1 MRIWDYSVLRKRFF
15 EARTNSIE
23 VIAMDVVCKFK
34 MEGHERGVNWA
45 IFHPSLPLVASASDD
60 KTIRIWKYS
69 ESKFNEADTL
79 RGHSNN
85 VSCITFHPHFDYLV
99 SNSEDKSI
107 RFWDLKRKH
116 NLDKVTN
123 ETDRNWILATHPTM
137 RIFASGSDGG
147 FAVFNI
153 EDFRYPS
160 ANANNKYLVFN
171 KGAQLMTWKHS
182 EAEQKKL
189 AEYNNNGNRP
199 LRDGIADIV
208 LNPFVNF
215 EQQVSLVLLDSLVKR
230 GVHYRFVNDGKV
242 CNSPAYL
249 DGVVAACFI
258 ANNKLL
264 ALHSN
269 ESLAVYDAANPQS
282 KVGFEIPGISSDKIA
297 AIFQGPLGK
306 VIVKLKSNLV
316 GLLDMNTKKVSTN
329 EISDFS
335 FVIWNANMTLAALV
349 GANHIYFVNKN
360 LEILHKVKEN
370 AKIKSAKFD
379 ENSVLFYTTHFHIK
393 FCLQNG
399 LNGIIKSLESPRYLM
414 AVANAVFYYSDSV
427 RNLKT
432 EAFNYLNVRFKLS
445 LFNTNYDD
453 VVNILKASPN
463 IGLKTIENIQNAGFP
478 DLSLKYVNDPK
489 QKFSLALQ
497 SGKLEEAMAAADILK
512 EKVYYEKLAEKA
524 MGVGKLNVIFCFL
537 I

>member
-1 MRIWDYSVLRKRFF
+1 
-15 EARTNSIE
+15 
-23 VIAMDVVCKFK
+23 
-34 MEGHERGVNWA
+34 
-45 IFHPSLPLVASASDD
+45 
-60 KTIRIWKYS
+60 
-69 ESKFNEADTL
+69 
-79 RGHSNN
+79 
-85 VSCITFHPHFDYLV
+85 
-99 SNSEDKSI
+99 
-107 RFWDLKRKH
+107 
-116 NLDKVTN
+116 
-123 ETDRNWILATHPTM
+123 M
-137 RIFASGSDGG
+137 RIFASGSDSG
-147 FAVFNI
+147 FTVFNI

-160 ANANNKYLVFN
+160 ANGAKFIVFN
-171 KGAQLMTWKHS
+171 KGSQIMTWKHNES
-182 EAEQKKL
+182 EQKKL
-189 AEYNNNGNRP
+189 AEYNNNTNANNSSNNNGNRY
-199 LRDGIADIV
+199 LRDGIADVV

-215 EQQVSLVLLDSLVKR
+215 EQQISLVLLDSLVKR
-230 GVHYRFVNDGKV
+230 GIHYKFVNDGKGSS
-242 CNSPAYL
+242 SPPVYL
-249 DGVVAACFI
+249 EGVVAACFI

-269 ESLAVYDAANPQS
+269 ESLAVYDTANPQNKS
-282 KVGFEIPGISSDKIA
+282 SFEIPGISSEKIA

-316 GLLDMNTKKVSTN
+316 GLLDMNTKKVTTN
-329 EISDFS
+329 EISDFK
-335 FVIWNANMTLAALV
+335 FVIWNSNMTLAALI
-349 GANHIYFVNKN
+349 GSNHIYFVNKN
-360 LEILHKVKEN
+360 LEILHKAKEN

-393 FCLQNG
+393 YCLQNG

-414 AVANAVFYYSDSV
+414 AVVNGVFHYSDAV

-512 EKVYYEKLAEKA
+512 EKVYYENLAEKA
-524 MGVGKLNVIFCFL
+524 MSVGKLNVIFFIKFFL

>member
-1 MRIWDYSVLRKRFF
+1 
-15 EARTNSIE
+15 
-23 VIAMDVVCKFK
+23 

-45 IFHPSLPLVASASDD
+45 IFHPSLPLVGSASDD
-60 KTIRIWKYS
+60 KTIRIWKFS
-69 ESKFNEADTL
+69 ESKFNEADCI

-85 VSCITFHPHFDYLV
+85 VSSLTFHPSLDYII
-99 SNSEDKSI
+99 SNSEDKAI

-116 NLDKVTN
+116 NLEKVVN
-123 ETDRNWILATHPTM
+123 ETDRNWVLATHPTLH
-137 RIFASGSDGG
+137 IFASGSDGG
-147 FAVFNI
+147 FVVFNI

-160 ANANNKYLVFN
+160 ANVNKHIVFN
-171 KGAQLMTWKHS
+171 KGAQLMSWKHN
-182 EAEQKKL
+182 EQEPKKI
-189 AEYNNNGNRP
+189 AEYNNSGNRP
-199 LRDGIADIV
+199 LRDGIAEVV

-215 EQQVSLVLLDSLVKR
+215 EQQISLVLLDSIAKR
-230 GVHYRFVNDGKV
+230 AIHFKFANDAKIFT
-242 CNSPAYL
+242 SPVYL
-249 DGVVAACFI
+249 DGIVSACFI
-258 ANNKLL
+258 ANNKML

-269 ESLAVYDAANPQS
+269 ETLSVYDTANPQN
-282 KVGFEIPGISSDKIA
+282 KAVFEIPGITVDKIA

-329 EISDFS
+329 EISDFK
-335 FVIWNANMTLAALV
+335 FVIWNTNMTLATLV
-349 GANHIYFVNKN
+349 GDNHIFFVNKN
-360 LEILHKVKEN
+360 LEILHKIKEN

-379 ENSVLFYTTHFHIK
+379 ENSVLFYTTNFHVK

-414 AVANAVFYYSDSV
+414 AVTNGVLYYSDSV
-427 RNLKT
+427 RNFKT

-453 VVNILKASPN
+453 VVNILRTSPS

-497 SGKLEEAMAAADILK
+497 SGKLEEASAAADILK
-512 EKVYYEKLAEKA
+512 DKVYYEKLAEKA
-524 MGVGKLNVIFCFL
+524 MKVGKLNVIFLFIYL
-537 I
+537 LSDFKILKFF